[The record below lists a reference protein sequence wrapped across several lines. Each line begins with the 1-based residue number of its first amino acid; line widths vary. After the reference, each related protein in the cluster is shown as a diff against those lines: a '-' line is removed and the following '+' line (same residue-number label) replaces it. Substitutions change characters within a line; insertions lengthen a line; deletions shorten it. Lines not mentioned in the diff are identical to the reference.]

1 MTQQTSGS
9 LFIISAP
16 SGAGK
21 SSLVKA
27 LLAADQQVALSISH
41 TTREPRGQEQH
52 GREYFFTSDTE
63 FDTLIQQNALLEW
76 AAVHG
81 QRYGTSKQAVAQQ
94 LASGQDVILEIDYQ
108 GAFQVQQQLPQ
119 AQLIFILPPSMNEL
133 RARIERRGED
143 APEKIALRMHNA
155 QAEVAEAGKFDFVI
169 INDRF
174 EAALAD
180 LHSIVAAQR
189 LRAAIQR
196 QRHAA
201 LFAAMHIQ

>member
-1 MTQQTSGS
+1 
-9 LFIISAP
+9 
-16 SGAGK
+16 
-21 SSLVKA
+21 
-27 LLAADQQVALSISH
+27 
-41 TTREPRGQEQH
+41 
-52 GREYFFTSDTE
+52 
-63 FDTLIQQNALLEW
+63 
-76 AAVHG
+76 
-81 QRYGTSKQAVAQQ
+81 
-94 LASGQDVILEIDYQ
+94 
-108 GAFQVQQQLPQ
+108 
-119 AQLIFILPPSMNEL
+119 MNEL

>member
-41 TTREPRGQEQH
+41 TTRAPRGQEQH
-52 GREYFFTSDTE
+52 GREYFFTSDAE
-63 FDTLIQQNALLEW
+63 FDALIQQNALLEW

-108 GAFQVQQQLPQ
+108 GAFQVQQQ
-119 AQLIFILPPSMNEL
+119 
-133 RARIERRGED
+133 
-143 APEKIALRMHNA
+143 
-155 QAEVAEAGKFDFVI
+155 FD
-169 INDRF
+169 
-174 EAALAD
+174 L
-180 LHSIVAAQR
+180 
-189 LRAAIQR
+189 
-196 QRHAA
+196 
-201 LFAAMHIQ
+201 

>member
-52 GREYFFTSDTE
+52 GREYFFTSDAE
-63 FDTLIQQNALLEW
+63 FDALIQQNALLEW

-155 QAEVAEAGKFDFVI
+155 QAEVAETGKFDFVI

>member
-52 GREYFFTSDTE
+52 GREYFFTSDAE
-63 FDTLIQQNALLEW
+63 FDALIQQNALLEW

>member
-41 TTREPRGQEQH
+41 TTRAPRGQEQH
-52 GREYFFTSDTE
+52 GREYFFTSDAE
-63 FDTLIQQNALLEW
+63 FDALIQQNALLEW

-81 QRYGTSKQAVAQQ
+81 QRYGTSKQAVTQQ

-155 QAEVAEAGKFDFVI
+155 QAEVAEAGNFDFVI

>member
-52 GREYFFTSDTE
+52 GREYFFTSDAE

>member
-1 MTQQTSGS
+1 MTQHATGS

-27 LLAADQQVALSISH
+27 LLAADSQVALSISH
-41 TTREPRGQEQH
+41 TTRAPRGQEQH
-52 GREYFFTSDTE
+52 GREYFFASDAE
-63 FDTLIQQNALLEW
+63 FDALIAQNALLEW

-81 QRYGTSKQAVAQQ
+81 KRYGTTQLAVQQQ
-94 LASGQDVILEIDYQ
+94 LAGGQDVILEIDYQ
-108 GAFQVQQQLPQ
+108 GAFQVQKQLPQ
-119 AQLIFILPPSMNEL
+119 AQLIFILPPSMAEL

-155 QAEVAEAGKFDFVI
+155 QAEIAEAGKFDFVI

-180 LHSIVAAQR
+180 LHSILAAQR
-189 LRAAIQR
+189 LRANTQR

-201 LFAAMHIQ
+201 LFAAMHIA

>member
-1 MTQQTSGS
+1 MTAATGS

-27 LLAADQQVALSISH
+27 LLAADTQAVLSISH
-41 TTREPRGQEQH
+41 TTRAPRGQEQH
-52 GREYFFTSDTE
+52 GREYFFTSPDE
-63 FDTLIQQNALLEW
+63 FEQLLKAGAFLEW
-76 AAVHG
+76 ADVHG
-81 QRYGTSKQAVAQQ
+81 RRYGTTRAAVQEQ
-94 LASGQDVILEIDYQ
+94 LASGRDVILEIDYQ

-119 AQLIFILPPSMNEL
+119 AQLIFILPPSMEEL
-133 RARIERRGED
+133 RRRIDGRGED
-143 APEKIALRMHNA
+143 APEKIALRMDNA
-155 QAEVAEAGKFDFVI
+155 REEIAQAGKFDFVI

-180 LHSIVAAQR
+180 LQSILLAQR
-189 LRAAIQR
+189 LRASAQA

-201 LFAAMHIQ
+201 LFAAMHIA

>member
-52 GREYFFTSDTE
+52 GREYFFTSDAE
-63 FDTLIQQNALLEW
+63 FDALIQQNALLEW

-143 APEKIALRMHNA
+143 APENIALRMHNA